1 MKIAVLQHI
10 AFEGPGMI
18 VDWAREN
25 ESEIIVYE
33 SYNGVLPE
41 FGSFD
46 LLIVLGGPMSANDES
61 ANDNFDWLEQEKLLI
76 KRAIDENVLVFGIC
90 LGAQLIAKVLGG
102 VITKNPEKEIGWYPL
117 ECMYNFLKPEFLVFH
132 WHGETFSIPE
142 GAQLIA
148 SSKACANQAFVYGD
162 NVLALQFHLE
172 MNEAGIRDI
181 VLNCESELGKGNFV
195 QTKIELLSNLAQ
207 VEACRVELFD
217 ILDGLKMRL
226 GEMAQ

>member
-18 VDWAREN
+18 VDWANEN
-25 ESEIIVYE
+25 GSEIIVYE
-33 SYNGVLPE
+33 SYNGALPE

-46 LLIVLGGPMSANDES
+46 LLIVLGGPMSAND
-61 ANDNFDWLEQEKLLI
+61 NFDWLEQEKLLI
-76 KRAIDENVLVFGIC
+76 KQAIDENVLVFGIC
-90 LGAQLIAKVLGG
+90 LGAQLIAKILGG
-102 VITKNPEKEIGWYPL
+102 VISKNPEKEIGWYPL
-117 ECMYNFLKPEFLVFH
+117 DCMYNFLKPDFSVFH

-226 GEMAQ
+226 SEMT